1 MEAERWR
8 QISELAAL
16 AAEMA
21 AGEREALLAGHP
33 ELRNEVESL
42 LRYGDESTG
51 PLDRGSARQ
60 PAAPLAGQTL
70 GAYRLIREIGHGGM
84 GVVYL
89 AERTDPQ
96 LKQTVAIKLARTAF
110 QSDFFVRRFV
120 EERQILARLEHP
132 RIARLLDGGLSADGS
147 PYLVMP
153 YVEGKPLDV
162 WCRERQPDLA
172 ARLELFLKICSAVK
186 YAHENLVVHRDL
198 KPANILVSAEG
209 EPTLL
214 DFGTAR
220 LLEAAAGSGQTRT
233 ALPMVTVRYA
243 SPEQIGG
250 LAGST
255 RSDVYSLGVILYELL
270 TGQWPY
276 EEHTGAATQQ
286 MLAIVGA
293 DPIPPSRRG
302 AGQGR
307 ELAGDV
313 DAIALKSL
321 EKAPERR
328 YGSVGEFS
336 DDLQRYLNGEPVQA
350 RTPSA
355 AYRAGKFLRRHRW
368 AASAVAVV
376 GLSLAAATVVSVRQA
391 RIADRERVKA
401 EETAKFLERLL
412 GASRSGNVTPLA
424 SKGKDVKV
432 VEVIDDASATVG
444 KEFENTPEVEAGLR
458 STIASTYMALGEY
471 DKAKPHV
478 ERAVTLT
485 ERLYG
490 EKHAATARALTARGR
505 LRMAAG
511 EFAGAR
517 VDFQRSLVTMESQK
531 SPDLPFHHSLLGEAA
546 YRLADLQA
554 ARRHMEDSLA
564 GMRKLFGTNHLA
576 TATLINNLA
585 VITDEGGDA
594 PAAFARYGEA
604 ASILRALPG
613 PPPNLVHPLIGLQRG
628 HLYRGEYAKAKA
640 VCEEAYRVSAAQGGE
655 RNRNAATALIMLS
668 LVKAHLGEIDAG
680 AVAGRAAG
688 IHREIYPKWH
698 PEIARALTLQGR
710 VLLLSGKTGDAESVL
725 REAQESIRKVYPK
738 ANWRPAEA
746 QLFWGFALAAGGRR
760 EEARAALDA
769 ALREFQAQLPVSHP
783 RVEEAKRV
791 RGCALDSNK
800 PGRACL
806 AGIHSPPLISPID

>member
-8 QISELAAL
+8 QISELAAQ

-33 ELRNEVESL
+33 EARDEVESL
-42 LRYGDESTG
+42 LRYGDERTG
-51 PLDRGSARQ
+51 PLDRGRTGG

-96 LKQTVAIKLARTAF
+96 LKQTVAIKLARAAF
-110 QSDFFVRRFV
+110 RSDFFVQRFV

-132 RIARLLDGGLSADGS
+132 RIARLLDGGLTADGS
-147 PYLVMP
+147 PFLVMQ
-153 YVEGKPLDV
+153 YVEGQPLDV

-172 ARLELFLKICSAVK
+172 ARIELFLKICSAVK

-220 LLEAAAGSGQTRT
+220 LLEAAGSGQTRT

-250 LAGST
+250 LAGTT

-276 EEHTGAATQQ
+276 EEQTGAATQQ
-286 MLAIVGA
+286 MLAIVGS
-293 DPIPPSRRG
+293 DPIAPSRRG
-302 AGQGR
+302 AGHQR

-313 DAIALKSL
+313 DAIVLKSL
-321 EKAPERR
+321 EKAPEQR
-328 YGSVGEFS
+328 YGSVGEFG
-336 DDLQRYLNGEPVQA
+336 DDLQRYRNGEPVQA

-355 AYRAGKFLRRHRW
+355 AYRVGKFLRRHRW
-368 AASAVAVV
+368 AASAAAVV

-391 RIADRERVKA
+391 RIAERERVKA

-432 VEVIDDASATVG
+432 VEVIDDAAATVG
-444 KEFENTPEVEAGLR
+444 KEFEKTPEVEAGLR
-458 STIASTYMALGEY
+458 STIASTYMALGDY

-478 ERAVTLT
+478 ERAVALA

-517 VDFQRSLVTMESQK
+517 ADFERGLVTMEEQK

-546 YRLADLQA
+546 YRLADLPA

-564 GMRKLFGTNHLA
+564 GMRRLFGTNHLA
-576 TATLINNLA
+576 TATLINNLG
-585 VITDEGGDA
+585 VMTDEGGDA
-594 PAAFARYGEA
+594 PAAFARYAEA
-604 ASILRALPG
+604 ALILRGLPG

-640 VCEEAYRVSAAQGGE
+640 VCEEAYRVAAAQGGE
-655 RNRNAATALIMLS
+655 KNRNAATALIMMS
-668 LVKAHLGEIDAG
+668 LVKAHLGESDAE

-688 IHREIYPKWH
+688 IHREIYPKGH
-698 PEIARALTLQGR
+698 PEIARALTFQGR
-710 VLLLSGKTGDAESVL
+710 VLLLSGKPGEAVRIL
-725 REAQESIRKVYPK
+725 REAHESLRKAYPK

-760 EEARAALDA
+760 GEARAALDA
-769 ALREFQAQLPVSHP
+769 ALQEFQAQLPVSHP
-783 RVEEAKRV
+783 RVEEARRV
-791 RGCALDSNK
+791 RGCALDSNR
-800 PGRACL
+800 PGKACL
-806 AGIHSPPLISPID
+806 GGVHSPPLIGPIE